1 MPYLLVLEQDPKVA
15 KEIEKI
21 AKPLGYVVSVVN
33 EIKQV
38 LLILQQRNVT
48 ALVADLAVYE
58 TAKTQIQQTTS
69 QFLPVIALGR
79 QASTTLKKRA
89 QALDVTALIDTA
101 TLASQLAPI
110 LSSLIERF
118 YEDKYQLGP
127 NRNGHELTHFIGRS
141 AAMQQLYFEI
151 ERVAKTNVPVLIIG
165 ESGTGKELVA
175 LALHE
180 YSARAAENFLPLNC
194 GAISSQLIESELF
207 GHEKGSFT
215 GADKAR
221 QGFFELAQKGTLFL
235 DEITEMPPEM
245 QVRLLRVLETGQYM
259 RVGGTK
265 LLTTE
270 ARIIAATNRD
280 PMQAVEQEK
289 LREDLFYRLS
299 VFPIHV
305 PPLRDRDED
314 IVLLAHHFL
323 QQMNQE
329 QGTEKYFTP
338 EAEELLRQHLW
349 PGNVRELRN
358 AVWRSYI
365 LAEHSQVNLMIEHR
379 HKSFT

>member
-21 AKPLGYVVSVVN
+21 ATPLGYAVSVVN

-38 LLILQQRNVT
+38 LLVLQQRTVT
-48 ALVADLAVYE
+48 ALVADFVVYE
-58 TAKTQIQQTTS
+58 AAKAQIHQATD
-69 QFLPVIALGR
+69 QFLPVITLSR
-79 QASTTLKKRA
+79 QPSTALKKRA
-89 QALDVTALIDTA
+89 QALGVVALIDTA
-101 TLASQLAPI
+101 TIASQLAAI

-118 YEDKYQLGP
+118 YEEKYQLAA
-127 NRNGHELTHFIGRS
+127 NRNGHELSHFIGRS
-141 AAMQQLYFEI
+141 TVMQQLYFEI

-180 YSARAAENFLPLNC
+180 HSARVDENFLPLNC

-305 PPLRDRDED
+305 PPLRERDED
-314 IVLLAHHFL
+314 IVLLADHFL
-323 QQMNQE
+323 QQMNQ
-329 QGTEKYFTP
+329 QQDTEKYFTS
-338 EAEELLRQHLW
+338 EAEQVLRDHLW

-365 LAEHSQVNLMIEHR
+365 LADHDKVNLLVDM
-379 HKSFT
+379 F